1 MGIPLIRIQNPK
13 NESEKLISGFFKPK
27 STAPTTRYGGHTI
40 RTILAKQIFHILPK
54 HKIGRNCWIH
64 SKLFIKFRAV
74 IPVQP

>member
-1 MGIPLIRIQNPK
+1 MDIPLIRTQNPK

-40 RTILAKQIFHILPK
+40 HTILAKKIFLIIPK
-54 HKIGRNCWIH
+54 QKTGLSWIH
-64 SKLFIKFRAV
+64 FKPVIKCRAV